1 MQTYWIFLVLAIFLA
16 IFSDGIDRAA
26 KANKSLKKWLI
37 ILCIILFL
45 VSIVLIIKS
54 VKIIP

>member
-16 IFSDGIDRAA
+16 IFSDRIDKAA

-37 ILCIILFL
+37 ILCVILFL
-45 VSIVLIIKS
+45 VSAVLIIKS
-54 VKIIP
+54 MKIIP